1 VTALVLYDDARARA
15 FEPFALTRPASELRA
30 GALLIRERWE
40 RTLDASTSVFA
51 AAEHLRDFDEAGATA
66 VAADATLDA
75 GTVIALS
82 RFAPSLALMPGA
94 GRAKVL
100 ASDGVIVA
108 VRLAEPLPAAALAD
122 GRLSLESLVPEG
134 ATVEETSGWMLDDVW
149 DVVRYLPAMLHAD
162 LDELAPAIDHEP
174 AEGALVLGDHA
185 VAIERGARV
194 EPLVILDA
202 TAGPILVRR
211 GATVAAF
218 TRLVGPCFIGPD
230 TSIGGGRLATVS
242 IGERCRAHGEMS
254 TAIMIGHAN
263 KVHEGFVGHS
273 CLGRWSNL
281 GAGTITSNLKNTY
294 GPVSLWTPDGPRLT
308 GMQFLGSMIGDH
320 AKTAIGSR
328 LTTGSVIGAG
338 ANVFCAGMAPK
349 VIPPFAWGPEG
360 DTCYDVDR
368 FLAVAERVMA
378 RRDIALS
385 DACRR
390 QLSAAFAVKW
400 TI

>member
-1 VTALVLYDDARARA
+1 MTSLVLYDDARSRA

-40 RTLDASTSVFA
+40 RALDASTSLFA
-51 AAEHLRDFDEAGATA
+51 AAEHLRDFDEPGATS
-66 VAADATLDA
+66 VAADATLEA

-82 RFAPSLALMPGA
+82 RFAPALTTTPDA
-94 GRAKVL
+94 QRADVL

-108 VRLAEPLPAAALAD
+108 VRLPESLPAAALAD
-122 GRLSLESLVPEG
+122 GSLPLDSLVRKG
-134 ATVEETSGWMLDDVW
+134 AAVADISGWLLDAVW
-149 DVVRYLPAMLHAD
+149 DVVRHLPTMLHAD
-162 LDELAPAIDHEP
+162 LDVLAPAIDSEP
-174 AEGALVLGDHA
+174 PADAIVLGTHA

-194 EPLVILDA
+194 EPLVVLDA
-202 TAGPILVRR
+202 TAGPIIVRR

-230 TSIGGGRLATVS
+230 TSVGGGRLATVS
-242 IGERCRAHGEMS
+242 IGERCRAHGEMN
-254 TAIMIGHAN
+254 TAILIGHAN

-294 GPVSLWTPDGPRLT
+294 GPVSLWTPDGPRIT

-360 DTCYDVDR
+360 DACYDLER

-378 RRDIALS
+378 RRDVALS

-390 QLSAAFAVKW
+390 QLSAAFAMKW
-400 TI
+400 TV